1 MEGRL
6 EELVQLWLRGLAEE
20 FLNTL
25 LPSLQH
31 KAEKATEVAMRV
43 ERVVKQLATLD
54 AAATSGLARE
64 FSCAHKR
71 SLRRVFPEL
80 NFRCV
85 RTCVWEPAGET
96 LEKILQASE
105 ELPLIGAAIG
115 LMNGSILPSFSA
127 ETCWFQRFVPSVVFR
142 ECSQCCSVSRH
153 LQAGQGCEVQQRRL
167 LEIQP
172 IRPGALSFQ
181 SHLWSPP

>member
-6 EELVQLWLRGLAEE
+6 EELVKLWLRGLAEE

-54 AAATSGLARE
+54 DAATSGLARE

-71 SLRRVFPEL
+71 SRRRVFPEL

-115 LMNGSILPSFSA
+115 LMNGSILPSSSA
-127 ETCWFQRFVPSVVFR
+127 ETFQMFAPSVVLR
-142 ECSQCCSVSRH
+142 ECSQCCSV
-153 LQAGQGCEVQQRRL
+153 
-167 LEIQP
+167 
-172 IRPGALSFQ
+172 FQ
-181 SHLWSPP
+181 VSTSWVRVRSTTKTPA